1 MRRKIRA
8 ANNRQQT
15 VARQKGL
22 KAVQYTNFERIK
34 NMSVEELAE
43 FIYSG
48 NECGFC
54 NQFGID
60 TGRKC
65 DGDCVECIKHW
76 LGLKTANNR
85 QQINQI

>member
-1 MRRKIRA
+1 MIGG
-8 ANNRQQT
+8 
-15 VARQKGL
+15 VE
-22 KAVQYTNFERIK
+22 AVQYTNFERIK

-43 FIYSG
+43 FIHSG
-48 NECGFC
+48 DECGFC

-76 LGLKTANNR
+76 IELKTFNNR

>member
-1 MRRKIRA
+1 
-8 ANNRQQT
+8 
-15 VARQKGL
+15 
-22 KAVQYTNFERIK
+22 
-34 NMSVEELAE
+34 MSVEELAE

-65 DGDCVECIKHW
+65 DGDCVECIIFW
-76 LGLKTANNR
+76 LRSEVKV
-85 QQINQI
+85 